1 MFRRFVDR
9 ADRFLVIAHSVTWT
23 VVMIVW
29 SLAWR
34 ESHGPWWP
42 QFNFAKRFLS
52 RVDGVVS
59 GSIDAV
65 SVPVAKAAGSAFG
78 GDVGLWYTII
88 FAGLMLLGGSIQWF
102 LIGRLLQVVSSKYG
116 SARAAILACCL
127 VIWVA
132 LAGVSWAM
140 SW

>member
-1 MFRRFVDR
+1 MFRRIVDR
-9 ADRFLVIAHSVTWT
+9 ADRFFVIAHSVVWT

-42 QFNFAKRFLS
+42 QFNFAKRFLC
-52 RVDGVVS
+52 RVDGAVS

-65 SVPVAKAAGSAFG
+65 SVPLAKAGGSAFG

-88 FAGLMLLGGSIQWF
+88 FAALMLLGGSIQWF
-102 LIGRLLQVVSSKYG
+102 LIGRLLQFVGSKFG
-116 SARAAILACCL
+116 GVAAAILACCL
-127 VIWVA
+127 MISVA

>member
-1 MFRRFVDR
+1 MFHRLVDR
-9 ADRFLVIAHSVTWT
+9 ADRFFVIAHGVVWT

-65 SVPVAKAAGSAFG
+65 SVPLAKAGGSAFG

-102 LIGRLLQVVSSKYG
+102 LIGRLLQFVSSKYG
-116 SARAAILACCL
+116 RAAAAILACCL
-127 VIWVA
+127 VICVA

>member
-1 MFRRFVDR
+1 MFRRIVDR
-9 ADRFLVIAHSVTWT
+9 ADRLFVIAHSVVWT

-52 RVDGVVS
+52 RVDGAVS

-65 SVPVAKAAGSAFG
+65 SVPLARVGGSAFG
-78 GDVGLWYTII
+78 GDFGLWYAII

-102 LIGRLLQVVSSKYG
+102 LIGRLLRFVGSKYG
-116 SARAAILACCL
+116 GVAAAILACCL
-127 VIWVA
+127 MISVA

>member
-9 ADRFLVIAHSVTWT
+9 ADRFFVIAHSVVWT

-52 RVDGVVS
+52 RVDGAVS

-65 SVPVAKAAGSAFG
+65 SVSLAKAGGSALG

-88 FAGLMLLGGSIQWF
+88 FAGLILLGGSIQWF
-102 LIGRLLQVVSSKYG
+102 LVGRLLQFVSSKYG
-116 SARAAILACCL
+116 GAGAAILACCL